1 MEEAD
6 NILILGIRDLGVFV
20 FSTPH
25 IHVTFLSFQKHKKK
39 RTLFL
44 SSFSNSPI
52 DEKIVSIKQLIAA
65 NPALVYQACV
75 AYMKAIGL

>member
-20 FSTPH
+20 IPPHSTQSLFCHCFFFSL
-25 IHVTFLSFQKHKKK
+25 FFFSFFH
-39 RTLFL
+39 LF
-44 SSFSNSPI
+44 FSPV
-52 DEKIVSIKQLIAA
+52 DEKIVSIKQLVAS

-75 AYMKAIGL
+75 AYMKVIGL